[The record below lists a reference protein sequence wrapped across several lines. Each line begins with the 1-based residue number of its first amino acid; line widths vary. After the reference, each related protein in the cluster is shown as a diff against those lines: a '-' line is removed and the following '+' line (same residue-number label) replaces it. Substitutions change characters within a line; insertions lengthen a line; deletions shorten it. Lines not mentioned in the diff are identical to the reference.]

1 MNRNP
6 LGTWS
11 RVPPADGPGVH
22 SDEASSAWPVIRKL
36 VSPATARAIAALDGF
51 SIRRNPSTPF
61 GGSATADEEEDDAIG
76 FEELIPV
83 ARLVTGQWGVPVAY
97 QTEIRGRLAR
107 DIGPQLGKTLVGGR
121 RRLPIL
127 RENPEPQTHG
137 EPVKSGDWVNENFW
151 PRMATLRAEL
161 ASLEVKSDR
170 KYDRLD
176 KKNAKKNKRTWTTA
190 IRQMRADV
198 EWVLSQEDVARAGR
212 GRVVERQGASPDA
225 PIVSVMG
232 IDPSKGF
239 SLRGMTAERAARRQ
253 DDRDGYVPTAERK
266 PWGAISA
273 KGNQKLPFAAYSTL
287 PMASCPSA
295 AGCKVQLVPS
305 YKISPLTGKPGLYRK
320 GREVKKGGERVVVGL
335 TKSGY
340 CYSFTSWRYADSFAC
355 QFRNCLA
362 EFTDREFAICA
373 GGGADTLP
381 LERQPRIDAA
391 YRGRR
396 ARTWHTFC
404 RQMVERDLAGALK
417 PAAKGG
423 KPAFVR
429 IYVDGDINTED
440 NVFEWMVVCADLQRT
455 RIVENGR
462 VMHPGIQAYGYSKCW
477 DQFLLLDRRRVEDLL
492 GDDWPKY
499 VRWERGSGI
508 AAQAV
513 PHVPQFRWPD
523 NYTLNLSADSA
534 WNDDVPGH
542 DSALRRVTV
551 AMADLPISRG
561 YFASVNLQQSIAGL
575 DAQFANGAPAVFP
588 APPAGDVPFPFNE
601 NRMRAI
607 LDMNARMSLAQVAH
621 LTKREDKEAALK
633 GAYIALVNEYQLIDF
648 VKRSV
653 SRAKLTQGQV
663 KITIDSIKKAYKTGP
678 LKGETKADD
687 TMVLELSE
695 SLLHSLYR
703 AWFAFLYAHGADPSV
718 KQLYA
723 SGFAGQQPMSFSD
736 VVFLELARD
745 AVDLGK
751 APLSRS
757 DYVEEQRQEGMASSV
772 KVLLN
777 RIESGR
783 GGSLGD
789 AIVYAN
795 KKAAA
800 VVGRARSM
808 ADIEASLAGQKLT
821 AKQIADFRKKF
832 DQATYVAKYA
842 KVDEYQ
848 KKALAV
854 ALHEVLWS
862 FNLGGSCPLVCGNC
876 FDTPTPPLPNTDEY
890 LMTRHRCASRNAFKA
905 RTIHIGRH

>member
-1 MNRNP
+1 MNHDP

-51 SIRRNPSTPF
+51 SIRRNPSAPF
-61 GGSATADEEEDDAIG
+61 GKVGAADDEEEDDAIG

-83 ARLVTGQWGVPVAY
+83 ARLVTGQWGVPGEY
-97 QTEIRGRLAR
+97 QAEIRERLAR
-107 DIGPQLGKTLVGGR
+107 DIGPQLEKTTLSGDR

-127 RENPEPQTHG
+127 RENPDPG
-137 EPVKSGDWVNENFW
+137 PFEPVKSGEWVNQNFW
-151 PRMATLRAEL
+151 PRMAVLRDAL
-161 ASLEVKSDR
+161 ISLEVQANR

-176 KKNAKKNKRTWTTA
+176 KKNGKNNKRTWTNA
-190 IRQMRADV
+190 LRQMRGDV
-198 EWVLSQEDVARAGR
+198 EWVISQEKDARAGK
-212 GRVVERQGASPDA
+212 GRVVERAGASPDA

-232 IDPSKGF
+232 IDPSKSF
-239 SLRGMTAERAARRQ
+239 SLRGMMAERAARRP
-253 DDRDGYVPTAERK
+253 DDRDGYVPSAERK
-266 PWGAISA
+266 PWGAIAA
-273 KGNQKLPFAAYSTL
+273 KGNQKLPFASYSTL
-287 PMASCPSA
+287 PMSSCPSA
-295 AGCKVQLVPS
+295 GGCRVNLVEV
-305 YKISPLTGKPGLYRK
+305 YKISPLTGKPGKYLK
-320 GREVKKGGERVVVGL
+320 GKEVKKGGKEVVTGL

-340 CYSFTSWRYADSFAC
+340 CYSFTSWRYADSFAR

-373 GGGADTLP
+373 GGGAATLP
-381 LERQPRIDAA
+381 LDLGARVEAA

-417 PAAKGG
+417 PASKGG

-429 IYVDGDINTED
+429 IYVDGDINSED
-440 NVFEWMVVCADLQRT
+440 NVFEWMVLCADLQRT

-462 VMHPGIQAYGYSKCW
+462 VLHPGIQAYGYSKCW
-477 DQFLLLDRRRVEDLL
+477 GQFLLLDRRRVEDLL
-492 GDDWPKY
+492 GSDWPSD
-499 VRWERGSGI
+499 VRWERGTGI
-508 AAQAV
+508 ATKSV
-513 PHVPQFRWPD
+513 TVSQFRWPD

-534 WNDDVPGH
+534 WNDDAPSR
-542 DSALRRVTV
+542 DTKNRRVTV

-561 YFASVNLQQSIAGL
+561 YFASVNLQRSIVDL
-575 DAQFANGAPAVFP
+575 NAQFANGASAVFP

-607 LDMNARMSLAQVAH
+607 LDMNARMSLAQVAN
-621 LTKREDKEAALK
+621 LTKREDKEAVLK
-633 GAYIALVNEYQLIDF
+633 GAYIALVNEYQLADF

-653 SRAKLTQGQV
+653 SRAKLTAGQV
-663 KITIDSIKKAYKTGP
+663 KFTIDPIAKAYKTGS
-678 LKGETKADD
+678 LKGRMKEDD
-687 TMVLELSE
+687 TLVLELSE
-695 SLLHSLYR
+695 SLLHNLYR
-703 AWFAFLYAHGADPSV
+703 AWFAFLYVRGADPSV

-723 SGFAGQQPMSFSD
+723 SGFTGQQPATFSD

-751 APLSRS
+751 APLGKS
-757 DYVEEQRQEGMASSV
+757 DYVEEQRQKAMSASV
-772 KVLLN
+772 KTLLN

-783 GGSLGD
+783 GGSLAE

-795 KKAAA
+795 KKSTA
-800 VVGRARSM
+800 VADRARSM
-808 ADIEASLAGQKLT
+808 VDIEASLVQQKLT

-832 DQATYVAKYA
+832 DQAEYVAKYA